1 MDNLFSRCDEIIEHL
16 DRVSTYIDK
25 GESDEFLIAIVAA
38 QKLRE
43 EGRLL
48 CNKLK
53 ALPPSDTRILEYI
66 AKMEKI

>member
-1 MDNLFSRCDEIIEHL
+1 MDDLFSRCDEIIEHL
-16 DRVSTYIDK
+16 DRVSEYIDK
-25 GESDEFLIAIVAA
+25 GESDEFLMAIIAT
-38 QKLRE
+38 QKLKE

-53 ALPPSDTRILEYI
+53 TLPPSDTRIFEYI